1 MQSCFPRFRFAP
13 TRLSIPPP
21 RASTGI
27 TASPIPNLQ
36 ITLNI
41 ADSLNITETVFSFAL
56 VCGWFFLG
64 KELFVR
70 GQPTF
75 GLLIAVGAAMVLA
88 ADTMRVLIEGQPGPD
103 VLMMI
108 QGIGITGKL
117 MILWSLFRGRHHLLP

>member
-1 MQSCFPRFRFAP
+1 
-13 TRLSIPPP
+13 
-21 RASTGI
+21 
-27 TASPIPNLQ
+27 
-36 ITLNI
+36 LNI

-56 VCGWFFLG
+56 LFGWFFLG

-75 GLLIAVGAAMVLA
+75 VLLIAVGAAMVLA
-88 ADTMRVLIEGQPGPD
+88 ADTMRVLLEGQPGPD